1 VFVDGRISQLR
12 PLSAGDQGYVAR
24 ATVFALWSAPRARS
38 TAFFRSML
46 ERGDLLALH
55 EPLEGQLYFGD
66 TEIDGRRFE
75 STTALLTWL
84 RDQTD
89 GREVYLK
96 ETTEPRV
103 PDLVLADR
111 RFLHETR
118 FALLIRRPEEIA
130 ASLHAIQPDI
140 GIEAIGLEAL
150 YDLHAAVCDAGGREP
165 VIIDSDDLVDRPA
178 ATIAAYC
185 AEIGLP
191 YLPHALTWPPGAR
204 PEWQRTSR
212 WHEAVSASSGF
223 ERRARS
229 YSHDVDTDDKLA
241 RFAAHHRP
249 FYDKLHAR
257 RLVVP

>member
-1 VFVDGRISQLR
+1 MFVDGRISQLR

-24 ATVFALWSAPRARS
+24 VTVFALWSAPRTRS

-55 EPLEGQLYFGD
+55 EPLEVQLYFGD

-103 PDLVLADR
+103 LDLVLADR

-191 YLPHALTWPPGAR
+191 YLPHALTWPPGVR
-204 PEWQRTSR
+204 PECRGPPAGTSGQRELRVRAPGSLLQP
-212 WHEAVSASSGF
+212 
-223 ERRARS
+223 RRR
-229 YSHDVDTDDKLA
+229 H
-241 RFAAHHRP
+241 
-249 FYDKLHAR
+249 
-257 RLVVP
+257 